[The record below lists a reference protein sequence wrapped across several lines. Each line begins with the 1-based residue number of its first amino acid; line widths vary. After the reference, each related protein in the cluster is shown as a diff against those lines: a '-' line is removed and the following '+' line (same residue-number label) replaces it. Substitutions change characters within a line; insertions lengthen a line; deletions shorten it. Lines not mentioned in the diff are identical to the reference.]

1 MRAAMKGIRPEAQGS
16 ILTKLSLEGIN
27 LCLKGGC
34 SFIFKYIVCIFIW
47 MICCVWHE

>member
-34 SFIFKYIVCIFIW
+34 SYLNTLFVYLFG
-47 MICCVWHE
+47 